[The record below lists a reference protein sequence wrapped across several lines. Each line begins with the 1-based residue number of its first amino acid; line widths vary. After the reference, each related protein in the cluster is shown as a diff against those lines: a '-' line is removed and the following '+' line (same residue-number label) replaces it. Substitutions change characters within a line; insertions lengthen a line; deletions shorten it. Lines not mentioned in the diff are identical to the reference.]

1 MRVSGNSLGVLR
13 ALRPTERGAGTV
25 EQVQVVQAEG
35 ADAAIS
41 PVGDFIALVGGF
53 AAALFAVALK
63 WYTPSGA
70 ALRQDSALKALRGI
84 NPHNPVGVIC
94 FVLGVSVFA
103 FAILV
108 LVGRFVNPQF
118 KLIRSPG
125 WIYGFAAS
133 VIFMAAIVGLV
144 VPPNIGGFQSGINAG
159 LILEL
164 MAAAAIGVGGL
175 LKF

>member
-1 MRVSGNSLGVLR
+1 M
-13 ALRPTERGAGTV
+13 
-25 EQVQVVQAEG
+25 EQVQVVQVEG

-41 PVGDFIALVGGF
+41 PIGDFISLVGGF
-53 AAALFAVALK
+53 AAALFAAALK
-63 WYTPSGA
+63 WYAPSEA
-70 ALRQDSALKALRGI
+70 ALRGNPTLKALRGM
-84 NPHNPVGVIC
+84 NPHNPIGVIC

-103 FAILV
+103 FAVLM
-108 LVGRFVNPQF
+108 LVGRFINPHF

-125 WIYGFAAS
+125 WIYGFSAS

-144 VPPNIGGFQSGINAG
+144 VPPNVGGFPSGISAG
-159 LILEL
+159 LMLEL